1 MTEQERF
8 MKEAIRQARKAG
20 ALEEV
25 PIGCV
30 IVHEGKIIAR
40 GYNRRNTDKNT
51 LSHAELNAIK
61 KASKRLGDW
70 RLEGCTM
77 YVTLEPC
84 QMCSGALMQSR
95 IDEVVIGSMNPKAG
109 CAGSV
114 MNLLE
119 MEGFNHKV
127 KVTRGVLEE
136 ECAQMLSGFFQS
148 LREKKKEQRLLEKR
162 RAELERSAALQ
173 GVIFDVDGTL
183 LDSVPVWMDAASR
196 WLLRQGI
203 TPEENLGKKLF
214 SMTMEEAAAYIKKA
228 YSLSAG
234 EKEIICGVTEDV
246 RRFYF
251 EEAQLKP
258 GARELLEWLA
268 ADGKAITAAT
278 ASDFEMVEGAFQ
290 RLGILG
296 YFQRIFTCTEAGK
309 GKNSPRIYEMAARY
323 MGTEPE
329 KTCVIEDSL
338 HALRTAKKAGF
349 YTAGVFDEASS
360 RQQEQLKKE
369 GDLYGKSPAELLEK
383 FRVQFTGRL

>member
-8 MKEAIRQARKAG
+8 MKEAIRQAKKAG

-30 IVHEGKIIAR
+30 IVFDGKIIAR

-61 KASKRLGDW
+61 KASKKLGDW

-119 MEGFNHKV
+119 MDGFNHKV
-127 KVTRGVLEE
+127 KVVRGVLEE
-136 ECAQMLSGFFQS
+136 ECSQMLSDFFRG
-148 LREKKKEQRLLEKR
+148 LREKKKEKKLLEKR
-162 RAELERSAALQ
+162 KAELEKCAALQ

-183 LDSVPVWMDAASR
+183 LDSVPVWMAAASK
-196 WLLRQGI
+196 WLEGQGI
-203 TPEENLGKKLF
+203 TPEENLGRKIF
-214 SMTMEEAAAYIKKA
+214 AMTMTEAAAYMKKTYGLA
-228 YSLSAG
+228 AG
-234 EKEIICGVTEDV
+234 AEQIISGVTEDV

-258 GARELLEWLA
+258 GVLELLEWL
-268 ADGKAITAAT
+268 DQNGTKITAAT
-278 ASDFEMVEGAFQ
+278 ASDFEMIEGAFR
-290 RLGILG
+290 RLGILS
-296 YFQRIFTCTEAGK
+296 YFQKIFTCTEVGK
-309 GKNSPRIYEMAARY
+309 GKNSPKIYEMAARY
-323 MGTEPE
+323 MGTEKG
-329 KTCVIEDSL
+329 KTCVAEDSL

-349 YTAGVFDEASS
+349 YTVGVFDETSA
-360 RQQEQLKKE
+360 RHQEQLRKE
-369 GDLYGKSPAELLEK
+369 ADLYGKSLMDVLEEFK
-383 FRVQFTGRL
+383 KKKSGIF